1 MEHRISGLEYHL
13 KSIAWTHF
21 GTLTLRQ
28 VPPLYILNRCVFE
41 YLNRI
46 IKRFC
51 ISNKLNWGSSWI
63 VRYEYGE
70 KGGRLHVHFLFMSDK
85 PHANVVTQCKIMEHM
100 WEVETASR
108 WVNRLN
114 QEQRDHNVKLR
125 KKYRFK
131 SDAQFEQ
138 DHGDELRLVTRND
151 FSAPGFAKVR
161 VYDHHLKGVEYI
173 MKDADIPLNG
183 ANRYELA
190 KFNDVMR
197 DDVTLMASH
206 RLLFD
211 IFNKSGDVGYSARA
225 GFLKGLEASTQ
236 TGRYKPLHDGT
247 RVPQRGR
254 SRIKTPNRSKQFFDS
269 QPEYLEESW
278 SWLESSY

>member
-1 MEHRISGLEYHL
+1 MEKTISGLEYHL
-13 KSIAWTHF
+13 QSIAWTHF
-21 GTLTLRQ
+21 GTLTLRV
-28 VPPLYILNRCVFE
+28 VPPLHILNRCVFE

-51 ISNKLNWGSSWI
+51 ISNKLNWGTSWI

-70 KGGRLHVHFLFMSDK
+70 KTDRLHCHFLFMSDK
-85 PHANVVTQCKIMEHM
+85 PHANVITQCSIMEHM

-114 QEQRDHNVKLR
+114 QEQRDHNKKLR
-125 KKYRFK
+125 QKYHFK
-131 SDAQFEQ
+131 SAAQFEK
-138 DHGDELRLVTRND
+138 DHGDDLRVTTRND
-151 FSAPGFAKVR
+151 FSAPGFANVR

-173 MKDADIPLNG
+173 MKGAAVSLSG
-183 ANRYELA
+183 ANLYELA
-190 KFNDVMR
+190 KFNDVQR

-225 GFLKGLEASTQ
+225 VFLKGLEESTK
-236 TGRYKPLHDGT
+236 TGRHKPLHKEAGIA
-247 RVPQRGR
+247 PRGR
-254 SRIKTPNRSKQFFDS
+254 SRIKAPNRSTQLWDPS
-269 QPEYLEESW
+269 PEACESW
-278 SWLESSY
+278 SWETSDY